1 MRKLFII
8 AAVTISI
15 LLVKIPNAAGIDV
28 GIGVDYLVPAD
39 HRLEQGVGYDFYIK
53 FDYNDYL
60 SYGFMF
66 RQLSISGEDND
77 RTVVLDASEHLFSLW
92 YDVFDLVYLRAGV
105 GGSKMI
111 VSSGSGANG
120 SKIISEFGLGLQKT
134 NKRGEL
140 VSKFYTEVGYRLR
153 PSNQDYFASDDIV
166 TDLGGVIAKVGIAIG
181 F

>member
-1 MRKLFII
+1 MKK
-8 AAVTISI
+8 VYTIVFVLGLV
-15 LLVKIPNAAGIDV
+15 LLRIPTACAEIDV

-39 HRLEQGVGYDFYIK
+39 HRLEQGVGYDFYMK
-53 FDYNDYL
+53 FDYNGHL

-92 YDVFDLVYLRAGV
+92 YEVFDLVYLRAGV
-105 GGSKMI
+105 GGSRMA
-111 VSSGSGANG
+111 VSSGSGSSGA
-120 SKIISEFGLGLQKT
+120 KIVSEFGLGLEKT

-140 VSKFYTEVGYRLR
+140 TSKFYTEVGYKLR
-153 PSNQDYFASDDIV
+153 PANQDYFGSGELV
-166 TDLGGVIAKVGIAIG
+166 TDLGGIMGKVGIAIG